1 MIGWSQI
8 KKLLGRRRR
17 TDSGCQPGDTEPR
30 HSAEDVAHEVA
41 KQEKHRLAI
50 LRDYGRTLGY

>member
-8 KKLLGRRRR
+8 KKLLGKRRR
-17 TDSGCQPGDTEPR
+17 TDLGRQPADADPR
-30 HSAEDVAHEVA
+30 RSAEDVAHEVA